1 MIHFME
7 AEKEYFINLFL
18 DTRREL
24 RSHKYPVKLRV
35 FTPFPRK
42 QKLYQTKFEYTE
54 KEFQS
59 IWETTKPREESK
71 LKRVELQVMLDQAEE
86 VASRLKPF
94 TFENFEKA
102 IYQKKGDD
110 TNVFY
115 HYQLAIKRYKENRQ
129 FGTASNY
136 DLSVKAIKNFLA
148 NKDLTKKKKEDSQ
161 IQEPEPEPDFLLFRE
176 ITPSWLTQ
184 FENYL
189 LEQKRSYTT
198 VGIYLR
204 PLRAIFN
211 SAISEKIIDPA
222 LYPFGG
228 KRYEIPK
235 PRVVKKAL
243 TKEQLK
249 TFFEAIT
256 QIESQKIAKDY
267 WFFLYNCAGLNIKD
281 MLGLKYKNLHDNK
294 LVYIREKTKRTSKA
308 NLMPVVVYLNEYS
321 LEFIK
326 KYGNKRNG
334 PDDYIF
340 DIYKPEMNE
349 MEKFKKSGLFT
360 RVLNENIK
368 KLALA
373 NGLPEELSTYWSR
386 HSFATNAIRGG
397 ASLEQISQAL
407 NHHDLA
413 TTKSYF
419 AGFEDVTMKKLSDNL
434 MNFD

>member
-1 MIHFME
+1 ME
-7 AEKEYFINLFL
+7 SEKDYFINLFL

-59 IWETTKPREESK
+59 IWGTTKPREESK
-71 LKRVELQVMLDQAEE
+71 PKRVELQAMLDQAEE
-86 VASRLKPF
+86 VASKLKPF
-94 TFENFEKA
+94 SFETFEKA
-102 IYQKKGDD
+102 IYQRKGDD

-129 FGTASNY
+129 YGTASNY
-136 DLSVKAIKNFLA
+136 DLSVKAIKNFLV
-148 NKDLTKKKKEDSQ
+148 NKDLNKQKKEDSS
-161 IQEPEPEPDFLLFRE
+161 IQEPETEPDFLLFRE
-176 ITPSWLTQ
+176 ITPSWLTR

-211 SAISEKIIDPA
+211 SAISEKIIEPT
-222 LYPFGG
+222 LYPFGR

-235 PRVVKKAL
+235 PSVVKKAL
-243 TKEQLK
+243 SKEQLK
-249 TFFEAIT
+249 ILFEAIT
-256 QIESQKIAKDY
+256 QTDSQRIAKEY

-281 MLGLKYKNLHDNK
+281 MLSLKYKNLQDNK

-308 NLMPVVVYLNEYS
+308 NLMPVVVHLNEFS
-321 LEFIK
+321 TEFIK
-326 KYGNKRNG
+326 KYGSIKNA
-334 PDDYIF
+334 PEDYIF

-368 KLALA
+368 KLANA
-373 NGLPEELSTYWSR
+373 NGLPDELSSYWSR
-386 HSFATNAIRGG
+386 HSFATLAIRSG

-407 NHHDLA
+407 NHHDVS

-419 AGFEDVTMKKLSDNL
+419 AGFEDETMKQLTANL
-434 MNFD
+434 MNF